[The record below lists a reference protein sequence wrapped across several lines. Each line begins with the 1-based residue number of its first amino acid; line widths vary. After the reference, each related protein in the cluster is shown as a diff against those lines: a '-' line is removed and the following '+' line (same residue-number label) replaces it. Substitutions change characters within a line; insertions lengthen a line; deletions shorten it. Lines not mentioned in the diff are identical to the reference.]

1 MKFRNDFVTNSSSS
15 SYIIAYKE
23 FPKVDDDTITKFP
36 FLEAFQELAEIIIF
50 SGSNDYN
57 ETTDGEVISTISELN
72 NWFVEKYGLRDQTI
86 VEVLED
92 YQDYSEKDEY
102 DKCVEYLNKGFKIL
116 IKDIDYNDSRSE
128 LIKKLESDCFI
139 LVSECD

>member
-72 NWFVEKYGLRDQTI
+72 NWFVERYGLRDQTI

>member
-23 FPKVDDDTITKFP
+23 FPKVDDDTIMKFP

-72 NWFVEKYGLRDQTI
+72 NWFVERYGLRDQTI

-128 LIKKLESDCFI
+128 LIKKLKSDCFI

>member
-23 FPKVDDDTITKFP
+23 FPKIDDDTITKFP

-72 NWFVEKYGLRDQTI
+72 NWFVERYGLRDQTI
-86 VEVLED
+86 EEVLED

>member
-72 NWFVEKYGLRDQTI
+72 NWFVERYGLRDQTI

-116 IKDIDYNDSRSE
+116 IKDIDYSDSRSE

>member
-72 NWFVEKYGLRDQTI
+72 NWFVERYGLRDQTI
-86 VEVLED
+86 EEVLED